1 MRRMFFAAVFVA
13 IWITAAPA
21 QTYPTKPITLVV
33 PFAAGGP
40 SDIVGRM
47 LAERMKT
54 PLGQPIIVENVGG
67 AAGSI
72 AVGRVARAPSD
83 GYTLILGIWGTH
95 VVNGAIYDL
104 PYHVMNDF
112 APIGMLAVNPSI
124 IVTKKEIP
132 ADDLKGL
139 IAWLK
144 ANPDKASQGTS
155 GVGSAGHVAG
165 VFFQSMT
172 GTRFQFVPYRGLAP
186 AMQDLVAGQI
196 DMMIDIPASSLPQL
210 REGRI
215 KAYAI
220 TAPAEARFGTRNPD
234 RRRGGI
240 ARALRFR
247 LVCPVG
253 AQSYADGHR
262 RQAQCRA
269 GGGAGGAGSEP
280 AVHGTRPRHS
290 ATHPADAGFPRRP
303 SPGRDRE
310 MVADHQG
317 GRHPRAMRRCEITGV
332 PGATPEPNFE

>member
-1 MRRMFFAAVFVA
+1 MQQMLVAAVFAA
-13 IWITAAPA
+13 IWTTAAPA
-21 QTYPTKPITLVV
+21 QTWPTKPITLVV

-47 LAERMKT
+47 LAERMKS

-72 AVGRVARAPSD
+72 GVGRVARAPAD
-83 GYTLILGIWGTH
+83 GYTLLLGIWGTN

-124 IVTKKEIP
+124 IVSKKDIP
-132 ADDLKGL
+132 ANDLKGL

-165 VFFQSMT
+165 AFLQSMT

-210 REGRI
+210 RDGRI

-220 TAPAEARFGTRNPD
+220 TAPSRLASAPDIPTVDEAGLPGLYVSVWYALWAPKGTPADILAKLN
-234 RRRGGI
+234 
-240 ARALRFR
+240 AALTET
-247 LVCPVG
+247 L
-253 AQSYADGHR
+253 A
-262 RQAQCRA
+262 
-269 GGGAGGAGSEP
+269 EP
-280 AVHGTRPRHS
+280 AVQQRFTDLGLDIPPPSQQTPDFLAAHHRAEIEKWWPIIK
-290 ATHPADAGFPRRP
+290 AAGI
-303 SPGRDRE
+303 
-310 MVADHQG
+310 
-317 GRHPRAMRRCEITGV
+317 RA
-332 PGATPEPNFE
+332 P